1 MNIYA
6 RFAKLLSIGLCC
18 FCLWFLTA
26 CGGSNGTA
34 SNATPVAGTG
44 TNTTSSGA
52 VTDATPTVAPHLGT
66 QPCPAVVS
74 EPSHWD
80 SIIGT
85 QAGVNAVVS
94 VTCAN
99 LTHNN
104 SLQAL
109 VVSVYEGTG
118 QTADIYVFS
127 NITSPSPTQI
137 FKLHNLYKGSA
148 KISAYNTLMTAE
160 VDQGSS
166 LNTGQSNANYQQDL
180 FREFKW
186 SDGAGTLVPVSF
198 PGIFPHLTRYEA
210 ERDQQLVNQG
220 KLPFLSATQV
230 ANMLATKLLNWSV
243 NAPTTIISGSN
254 LHDGDAI
261 VTVKSTSVSAG
272 TLKVTMSRLEGNTN
286 NGIWEVTAVSTS
298 GLLISSPQNRD
309 LLNGTTTVAG
319 VGNAF
324 EGVIGKVKVLDHL
337 YNSIGTADAKG
348 ATGNGNTTF
357 STSISYNASFKGGA
371 QEGLLVLY
379 SYSNADGTIAG
390 AFMLKELLNA

>member
-6 RFAKLLSIGLCC
+6 RLAKLLPISLCC
-18 FCLWFLTA
+18 LCLWCLTA

-34 SNATPVAGTG
+34 SNATPVTAR
-44 TNTTSSGA
+44 TTSSGGSA
-52 VTDATPTVAPHLGT
+52 ATNATPTVAPHLGT

-80 SIIGT
+80 PIVNT
-85 QAGVNAVVS
+85 EAGVNAVVS
-94 VTCAN
+94 VTCAD
-99 LTHNN
+99 LTSND

-109 VVSVYEGTG
+109 VVSVYEGAG
-118 QTADIYVFS
+118 QTADISVFN
-127 NITSPSPTQI
+127 NITDPSPTQI

-148 KISAYNTLMTAE
+148 RISAYNTLLTAE

-166 LNTGQSNANYQQDL
+166 LNTGQANANYQQDL

-186 SDGAGTLVPVSF
+186 SNGVGTLVPVSF
-198 PGIFPHLTRYEA
+198 PGIFPNLTRYEA

-220 KLPFLSATQV
+220 KLPLLSATQV
-230 ANMLATKLLNWSV
+230 ANTLATKLLNWSA
-243 NAPTTIISGSN
+243 NAPTTTLSGGN
-254 LHDGDAI
+254 QHDGDAV
-261 VTVKSTSVSAG
+261 VTAKSTGAGAG
-272 TLKVTMSRLEGNTN
+272 TLNVTLSRLEGNTN
-286 NGIWEVTAVSTS
+286 NGIWEVTTVSTS

-309 LLNGTTTVAG
+309 LLNGTTTVTG

-337 YNSIGTADAKG
+337 YTSIGTADAKG

-357 STSISYNASFKGGA
+357 STSISYNPSFKGGV

-379 SYSNADGTIAG
+379 NYSNADGTIAG
-390 AFMLKELLNA
+390 AFMFKELLNG